1 MSPNPRQNKRPKKK
15 DYLLTMED
23 VKNSKMKA
31 RLVVLSCCHSGR
43 GKIKAE
49 GVVGRARAFLGAG
62 ARSVVAS
69 LWAIDDATTLQFM
82 ERFYQHL
89 VKGESA
95 SKSLN
100 EAMKWM
106 RESEDFNDVKLWAP
120 FILIGDDVTF
130 DFEQTR

>member
-1 MSPNPRQNKRPKKK
+1 MSPNPTQYKRPKEK
-15 DYLLTMED
+15 DCLLTMKH
-23 VKNSKMKA
+23 VKNANMTA
-31 RLVVLSCCHSGR
+31 RLVVLSCCHCGR

-49 GVVGRARAFLGAG
+49 GVVGIARAFLGAG
-62 ARSVVAS
+62 ARSVDAL
-69 LWAIDDATTLQFM
+69 LWVIDDAATLQFM

-106 RESEDFNDVKLWAP
+106 RESEDFNDVRLWAP
-120 FILIGDDVTF
+120 FVLIGDDITL